1 MSKTSNVTAD
11 LVFLSPTPAP
21 APVVPAPAPRT
32 ADASTQTD
40 SRTANA
46 STQTDSRVLVSAPAE
61 APEKME
67 ASSSTADRAMGGYTN
82 RFSDTPELINDKK
95 GDTPQ
100 YNISPKDYSIAIQT
114 KGPLR

>member
-1 MSKTSNVTAD
+1 
-11 LVFLSPTPAP
+11 
-21 APVVPAPAPRT
+21 
-32 ADASTQTD
+32 
-40 SRTANA
+40 
-46 STQTDSRVLVSAPAE
+46 
-61 APEKME
+61 ME